1 MFRIGARRGRGDWL
15 DSPVDSSSCGVG
27 GHSFRDLGCPHR
39 IGGPNPGASVR
50 LTILLLA
57 TTTSMFVAT
66 RADGPARAAALAL
79 SERVDA
85 VAEQP
90 PERSLVGTLD
100 QVDPQATE
108 FVVKTAN
115 GKQTFVLQTG
125 ATIRQ
130 GSKTIKASE
139 LAAHKGEKVKVRYR
153 EAAGVRRAEW
163 IVVASPPSHK
173 VKP

>member
-1 MFRIGARRGRGDWL
+1 
-15 DSPVDSSSCGVG
+15 
-27 GHSFRDLGCPHR
+27 
-39 IGGPNPGASVR
+39 VR

-57 TTTSMFVAT
+57 MTLSILMAT
-66 RADGPARAAALAL
+66 RAVRPAAVAAHAVENRAASAP
-79 SERVDA
+79 DQ
-85 VAEQP
+85 QP

-100 QVDPQATE
+100 QVDDQAAE

-115 GKQTFVLQTG
+115 GKQRFVLQSG

-139 LAAHKGEKVKVRYR
+139 LSAHKGERVKVRYR
-153 EAAGVRRAEW
+153 ETAGQRRAEW

-173 VKP
+173 VTPQ